1 MKKVLVIGATGL
13 LGSAIVEQLS
23 GQANLVTAAR
33 SGADYQV
40 DITNKNSLAKLFKAV
55 GKVDAIICTAGIAHF
70 KALTEMDD
78 QDWQFAISNKM
89 MGQINIVREGADYI
103 NEGGSIVLTTGTLA
117 QTPIPGSSIV
127 SAVNAAVE
135 GAIRAFSLE
144 LEHLRINAVS
154 PGWISETLSAMN
166 MDPAQGIPAKK
177 IATTYIATIEA
188 SNSGDIVAVG

>member
-1 MKKVLVIGATGL
+1 MKKVLVIGATGF
-13 LGSAIVEQLS
+13 LGNAIVEQLS
-23 GQANLVTAAR
+23 GQVNLVTAAR

-40 DITNKNSLAKLFKAV
+40 DIADKNSLAKLFKAV

-70 KALTEMDD
+70 KALTEMAD

-117 QTPIPGSSIV
+117 QTPLPGSSIV

-144 LEHLRINAVS
+144 LDHLRINAVS

-166 MDPAQGIPAKK
+166 MDPTQGIPAKE
-177 IATTYIATIEA
+177 IATAYLATIEA